1 MKIAFVYDAV
11 YPWIKG
17 GAEKRVYEI
26 ARRLVIRGHEVHWYG
41 VGWWKNDSDSRD
53 IIDHDGIILHG
64 VCNPIDL
71 YTDGRRSI
79 GEALK
84 FSQSLLP
91 KLMSEDFD
99 VIDCQEFP
107 YFPSY
112 VTKLHSIIKG
122 SRMVI
127 TWYEVWDDYWV
138 DYLGSMGRIGKL
150 VEKSTTKLPELV
162 VPISDKI
169 KVDLYRLNVDDT
181 VMRTV
186 PNGVDFDRL
195 QKIKPSKEQ
204 FDVIYFGRLI
214 SHKKVDVLVRA
225 ISVVKKEIP
234 GVSCAIIGDGPDR
247 EKIENLVNELNLR
260 DNITLFGFIERDE
273 DVLSRVKSSKIFVL
287 PSIREGFPNTILEA
301 NSCGLPAVIVNH
313 EKNAGVGVVQND
325 YNGYIVELDPQEI
338 ADKIRYMLSNESVLS
353 KLRIN
358 AYEFGKSHD
367 WNIIVEKIE
376 SVYTEVLA

>member
-1 MKIAFVYDAV
+1 
-11 YPWIKG
+11 
-17 GAEKRVYEI
+17 
-26 ARRLVIRGHEVHWYG
+26 
-41 VGWWKNDSDSRD
+41 
-53 IIDHDGIILHG
+53 
-64 VCNPIDL
+64 
-71 YTDGRRSI
+71 
-79 GEALK
+79 
-84 FSQSLLP
+84 
-91 KLMSEDFD
+91 MSEDFD

-234 GVSCAIIGDGPDR
+234 GVSCAIIGGGPDR

>member
-1 MKIAFVYDAV
+1 MKIAFIYDAV

-26 ARRLVIRGHEVHWYG
+26 ARRLVVRGHEVHWYG
-41 VGWWKNDSDSRD
+41 VGWWKNDVDCRD

-64 VCNPIDL
+64 VCSPIDL

-99 VIDCQEFP
+99 IIDCQEFP

-138 DYLGSMGRIGKL
+138 DYLGSKGRIGKL

-169 KVDLYRLNVDDT
+169 KMDLYRLNVDDT

-225 ISVVKKEIP
+225 ISAVKKEIP
-234 GVSCAIIGDGPDR
+234 DVSCAIIGEGPDR

-273 DVLSRVKSSKIFVL
+273 DVLSRVKSSRIFVL

-301 NSCGLPAVIVNH
+301 NSCGLPAIIVNH

-325 YNGYIVELDPQEI
+325 YNGYVVELDPQEI
-338 ADKIRYMLSNESVLS
+338 ADKIRYILSNESILS

-358 AYEFGKSHD
+358 ACEFGKNHD